1 MQLLGRY
8 NIRPKTQASAI
19 LIIVFN
25 KTLGSKVLN
34 RLWIK
39 SFIVLVLLSVQPAKA
54 DYSFDTP
61 LSSPADSTDS
71 TFSIDSNDTSCSSGG
86 GSTPSLWVGAS
97 NGNGRTSANDYNG
110 GRKDDS
116 FFTGTIGINIPLGA
130 KHSNNECKKLLALVE
145 AKELLNV
152 IESLKSLGLLNEEKA
167 RTKIKES
174 FARLSRS
181 ANVDLSPLIEIKNE
195 DF

>member
-1 MQLLGRY
+1 M
-8 NIRPKTQASAI
+8 
-19 LIIVFN
+19 
-25 KTLGSKVLN
+25 
-34 RLWIK
+34 
-39 SFIVLVLLSVQPAKA
+39 QPAKA
-54 DYSFDTP
+54 DYSYDTP
-61 LSSPADSTDS
+61 LASPGDSNDS
-71 TFSIDSNDTSCSSGG
+71 TFSINSNDTSCSSGG

-110 GRKDDS
+110 QRKDDS
-116 FFTGTIGINIPLGA
+116 FFTGNIGINIPLGA

-145 AKELLNV
+145 AKELLKV

-181 ANVDLSPLIEIKNE
+181 ANVDLSPLIKVNNE
-195 DF
+195 GF

>member
-1 MQLLGRY
+1 M
-8 NIRPKTQASAI
+8 
-19 LIIVFN
+19 
-25 KTLGSKVLN
+25 N

-39 SFIVLVLLSVQPAKA
+39 SFALLVLLSVQPAKA
-54 DYSFDTP
+54 DYSYDTP
-61 LSSPADSTDS
+61 LSSPADSNDS

-97 NGNGRTSANDYNG
+97 NGIGRTSANDYDG
-110 GRKDDS
+110 TRKDDS
-116 FFTGTIGINIPLGA
+116 FLTGTIGINIPLGA
-130 KHSNNECKKLLALVE
+130 KHSDNACKKLLALVE